1 MYKVRLLSM
10 PSQSTDFGAIAKGT
24 EIVVRQQG
32 KKQNHNLGVQDS
44 RLWPFQGSTWKNC
57 MGYSAGEKRGL
68 EELVDLQGSPPPSS
82 RMGPSSQAGKPA
94 WMNMELLTKLNTKEE
109 YKS

>member
-1 MYKVRLLSM
+1 M

-57 MGYSAGEKRGL
+57 MGYSPGEKRGL

-82 RMGPSSQAGKPA
+82 RMVHPHKQESLHG
-94 WMNMELLTKLNTKEE
+94 
-109 YKS
+109 